1 MVENIIE
8 LIFNGKVL
16 ENIFYFILILIN
28 KIMATNKESKMSII
42 KDENIKKV
50 LEAFKSAY
58 RKSKEKYV
66 EQNVK
71 VEDVVSLTEGFSRKN
86 TLLATTVIISVM
98 LTMPPKEFMAL
109 MDTAKSIS
117 KVKLLEAM
125 KELLKEKTK
134 GADNDID
141 N

>member
-1 MVENIIE
+1 
-8 LIFNGKVL
+8 
-16 ENIFYFILILIN
+16 
-28 KIMATNKESKMSII
+28 MATNKKNQMSII
-42 KDENIKKV
+42 NEESIKKS

-58 RKSKEKYV
+58 KKNKEKYV
-66 EQNVK
+66 EENIK
-71 VEDVVSLTEGFSRKN
+71 VEDVVSLTEGFLGKS
-86 TLLATTVIISVM
+86 TLLAITVITSVM
-98 LTMPPKEFMAL
+98 LAMSPKEFMAF

-125 KELLKEKTK
+125 QEILEEKGVKK

>member
-1 MVENIIE
+1 M
-8 LIFNGKVL
+8 K
-16 ENIFYFILILIN
+16 
-28 KIMATNKESKMSII
+28 K
-42 KDENIKKV
+42 IKKV

-58 RKSKEKYV
+58 RKNKEKYV
-66 EQNVK
+66 GQNVK
-71 VEDVVSLTEGFSRKN
+71 VEDVVSLTEGFSGKN

-98 LTMPPKEFMAL
+98 LAMPPKEFMAL